1 MSICEKLQLAIDVIK
16 KCDLEK
22 DVLNVVIAHT
32 DKVEILINNENTLLQ
47 FGKGVKTVN
56 HKGKMFNSKS
66 SIIVDGVKIYSYH
79 N

>member
-32 DKVEILINNENTLLQ
+32 DKVEILINNENTLLELE
-47 FGKGVKTVN
+47 GVKTVSYEGN
-56 HKGKMFNSKS
+56 MFNNKTFVF
-66 SIIVDGVKIYSYH
+66 IDGVEIYSYH